1 MAKQKKNA
9 NYLTDKNIAKKEALD
24 EQKRKKEN
32 AKNLKTFGI
41 IAGSV
46 VGVALVLLIVLWACG
61 AFNYYPE
68 GTMDAAIT
76 FDNGTTLHFELYGED
91 APTTVEH
98 FKKLYT
104 TGFFKSNLT
113 AHTFLNG
120 LLYFGDTKADGGSQ
134 GIKGEFDSN
143 GFKNKVKMEKGVIC
157 LARGEGKNSGYGQ
170 FFILTENS
178 PKLQGEYTAFGK
190 ITDYSA
196 LEKLLDSIEV
206 DANGNITNA
215 PVITSVDVHASHS
228 H

>member
-9 NYLTDKNIAKKEALD
+9 NYVTDKNIAKKEALD
-24 EQKRKKEN
+24 EQKRKKEG
-32 AKNLKTFGI
+32 AKTAKTVGI

-46 VGVALVLLIVLWACG
+46 VGLALVLLIVLWACG
-61 AFNYYPE
+61 VFNYYPE

-76 FDNGTTLHFELYGED
+76 FDDGTTLHFELYGED
-91 APTTVEH
+91 APKTVEH

-104 TGFFKSNLT
+104 TGFFKNMT
-113 AHTFLNG
+113 AHTLLNN
-120 LLYFGDTKADGGSQ
+120 LLYFGELEADGGSY

-143 GFKNKVKMEKGVIC
+143 GFKNKVKMEKGVLC

-196 LEKLLDSIEV
+196 LEKLLSGIEV
-206 DANGNITNA
+206 DKNGNIINA
-215 PVITSVDVHASHS
+215 PVITSIDVHESHG